1 MNSHAAKAHS
11 QQQDAAPRGRLLL
24 VDDEENILKSIRR
37 VLRRGDWE
45 IVTAADAEQ
54 GLRVL
59 EAFKPEVVISD
70 FRMPGMNGVEFLT
83 QVKQQ
88 APRAQRIMLTGQAD
102 QLAIEEAIN
111 RSEIFR
117 FISKP
122 WNDSHLVLTVKS
134 AFEQYALLAENER
147 LYRVTQE
154 QNAELKALNAELK
167 VLNADLEERV
177 AQRTRML
184 SQAKREWELSF
195 DCMQTPLCVVR
206 AKDFAVRRAN
216 VAYSQV
222 AGRSIEEIPSDT
234 ACYRYLFGRNEPCTG
249 CPLPAAVESG
259 KSARGEVQQAG
270 RTYVVSA
277 YPMAGDERVVCTYR
291 DVTEEQAMTRR
302 LVETEKMAAVGQLAG
317 GVAHEINNPL
327 GGILAFAQLMSRDAG
342 RSAPDLESLKLIEE
356 SALRCKRIVE
366 SLLKFSRHSRV
377 EDRRLFDVSKCV
389 EDAAVLFR
397 AQLKSTPKVVLSL
410 GLADALP
417 KVYGD
422 PGQLAQVVLNLLQNG
437 LQALPKPEGKLSL
450 VTGREGDRCFFAV
463 QDTGCGIEEKHLPR
477 IFEPSFTTK
486 PPGEGTGLG
495 LSIAYRIVQDHGG
508 SFHVDTRV
516 GEGSRFTVF
525 LPIPLQLERL
535 P

>member
-1 MNSHAAKAHS
+1 MGQLHT
-11 QQQDAAPRGRLLL
+11 QEAAPRGRLLL

-45 IVTAADAEQ
+45 IETAPDAEA
-54 GLRVL
+54 GLRTL
-59 EAFKPEVVISD
+59 ERFTPEVVISD

-83 QVKQQ
+83 RVKAQV
-88 APRAQRIMLTGQAD
+88 PRAQRIMLTGQAD
-102 QLAIEEAIN
+102 QQAIEEAIN

-134 AFEQYALLAENER
+134 AFEQYALQAENER

-154 QNAELKALNAELK
+154 QNTQLK
-167 VLNADLEERV
+167 VLNAELEERV
-177 AQRTRML
+177 AQRTHML
-184 SQAKREWELSF
+184 SQAKREWELTF
-195 DCMQTPLCVVR
+195 DSLDTPLAVVR
-206 AKDFAVRRAN
+206 AEDLSVRRAN
-216 VAYSQV
+216 LAYARV
-222 AGRSIEEIPSDT
+222 AGRPIEEVPAEACACHRFLFSRDT
-234 ACYRYLFGRNEPCTG
+234 PCPG
-249 CPLPAAVESG
+249 CPLPEALETGQAAR
-259 KSARGEVQQAG
+259 AEVQQRG

-277 YPMAGDERVVCTYR
+277 HPVPGESRAVCTYR

-327 GGILAFAQLMSRDAG
+327 GGILAFAQLMKRDPG
-342 RSAPDLESLKLIEE
+342 RGPGDLESLDLIEE

-377 EDRRLFDVSKCV
+377 EDRRPFDLSRCV
-389 EDAAVLFR
+389 EDATVLFK
-397 AQLKSTPKVVLSL
+397 AQLKSNPRVALELRLSPE
-410 GLADALP
+410 LP

-437 LQALPKPEGKLSL
+437 LHALPQATGKL
-450 VTGREGDRCFFAV
+450 VVETGREAERCFFAV
-463 QDTGCGIEEKHLPR
+463 TDTGSGIEERHLPR

-508 SFHVDTRV
+508 TFDVDTRV
-516 GEGSRFTVF
+516 GEGSRFTIF

>member
-1 MNSHAAKAHS
+1 MGQLHTEE
-11 QQQDAAPRGRLLL
+11 APSRGRLLL

-45 IVTAADAEQ
+45 IETALDAET

-59 EAFKPEVVISD
+59 ERFAPEVVISD

-83 QVKQQ
+83 RVKEQV
-88 APRAQRIMLTGQAD
+88 PRVQRIMLTGQAD
-102 QLAIEEAIN
+102 QQAIEEAIN

-134 AFEQYALLAENER
+134 AFEQYALVAENER

-154 QNAELKALNAELK
+154 QNTQLKALNAS
-167 VLNADLEERV
+167 LEARV
-177 AQRTRML
+177 AQRTQAL
-184 SQAKREWELSF
+184 SQAKREWELTF
-195 DCMQTPLCVVR
+195 DSLDTPLAVVR
-206 AKDFAVRRAN
+206 VGDFAVRRAN
-216 VAYSQV
+216 FAYSRE
-222 AGRSIEEIPSDT
+222 AGWPMENLPSEVP
-234 ACYRYLFGRNEPCTG
+234 CHQYLFNRSTPCPG
-249 CPLPAAVESG
+249 CPLKAAVESCKPG
-259 KSARGEVQQAG
+259 HAEIQQNG
-270 RTYVVSA
+270 RTYVVAAHPVPGENSA
-277 YPMAGDERVVCTYR
+277 VCTYE

-327 GGILAFAQLMSRDAG
+327 GGILAFSQLMKRDPG
-342 RSAPDLESLKLIEE
+342 RSPGDMESLNLIEE

-377 EDRRLFDVSKCV
+377 EDRRPFDLSRCV
-389 EDAAVLFR
+389 EDATLLFK
-397 AQLKSTPKVVLSL
+397 AQLKSNPKTLLELNLSE
-410 GLADALP
+410 GLP
-417 KVYGD
+417 EVYGD

-437 LQALPKPEGKLSL
+437 LQALPRAGGHALGKLT
-450 VTGREGDRCFFAV
+450 VETGREGERCFFAV
-463 QDTGCGIEEKHLPR
+463 SDTGSGIEEHHLPR

-495 LSIAYRIVQDHGG
+495 LSIAYRIVQDHSGT
-508 SFHVDTRV
+508 FHVDTRL
-516 GEGSRFTVF
+516 GQGSRFTVF
-525 LPIPLQLERL
+525 LPIPLQLERM